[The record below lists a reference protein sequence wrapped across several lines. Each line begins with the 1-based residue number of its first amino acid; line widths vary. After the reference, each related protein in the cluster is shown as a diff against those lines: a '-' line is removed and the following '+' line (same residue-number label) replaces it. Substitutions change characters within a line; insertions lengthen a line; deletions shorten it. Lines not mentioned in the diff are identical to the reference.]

1 MPAVHRIDVPD
12 VGIWEWRERHWHGIC
27 QICGGNGALGV
38 LRQIGGPPLYA
49 NDALDMRD
57 RLVSL
62 RICYQCLVGSIG
74 LKEH

>member
-1 MPAVHRIDVPD
+1 MPAVHRIGAPD

-27 QICGGNGALGV
+27 QICG
-38 LRQIGGPPLYA
+38 PPLYA
-49 NDALDMRD
+49 NDVLDMRD

-74 LKEH
+74 LKED